1 MNYVKYYVTPLVHDY
16 SDIDLYAVVLI
27 KYLEYLEGCYISGIR
42 AGRSVRPVVVSLLSN
57 NCVIV
62 INLTLSCVVLIS

>member
-1 MNYVKYYVTPLVHDY
+1 MNYVKCYVTPLVHDY
-16 SDIDLYAVVLI
+16 SDI
-27 KYLEYLEGCYISGIR
+27 YLLLLLNIWGILEGCYISGIR